1 MFLGTTGSQDDLIDN
16 ISFLLDIEFYDFI
29 LMIFR

>member
-16 ISFLLDIEFYDFI
+16 IYFLLDIEFYAFI